1 MSDTDKSK
9 AVVMKAPSGPL
20 SASRVGRRKK
30 PVKTALDEDE
40 FTEVEN
46 IFLSELDL
54 EYHIKNI
61 FVGSV
66 IIVTI

>member
-46 IFLSELDL
+46 IFLSVESHL
-54 EYHIKNI
+54 
-61 FVGSV
+61 VGSV
-66 IIVTI
+66 ILYTY